1 MEGLRNG
8 KNVFVT
14 TKKAIFCAN
23 NPFFGVERQGK
34 LDIFY
39 LEKLYIHESCDF
51 PPFVTTQNIRKGFV
65 TAKSLFSYN
74 KKRISLYFFYI
85 KTRFWLLRS
94 LPCYFGLLQMGAN
107 HNFHK
112 CTTFPEK
119 KCQVI
124 PVLRSQKVGFCHK
137 KLLFLLLQTH
147 LYRYGALPCY
157 FMPLRVGQTS
167 FGTQTTPSP
176 P

>member
-1 MEGLRNG
+1 MERL
-8 KNVFVT
+8 VFQGWERLVFLT
-14 TKKAIFCAN
+14 SAPADHFSSA
-23 NPFFGVERQGK
+23 FFTGTGHGGMLSTIWPLVSDHGR
-34 LDIFY
+34 
-39 LEKLYIHESCDF
+39 H
-51 PPFVTTQNIRKGFV
+51 N
-65 TAKSLFSYN
+65 
-74 KKRISLYFFYI
+74 I

-119 KCQVI
+119 IFQVI

-157 FMPLRVGQTS
+157 FMPLRVGKTS

-176 P
+176 Q